1 MYTVQAGQLALNLEI
16 AVYLLSGLAGVLGVR
31 LRAKRG
37 ALPQTQA
44 SDALQAV
51 FLWLIVWKASIIVF
65 DPVTVMAEWRS
76 LLYFSGGSKGAM
88 LASVV
93 SSAYLLFKGHRAKV
107 GLLASAETVC
117 IMAFGAAGTFMA
129 VEPWFADSWS
139 VRRLA
144 ATLAALLLTIWLLA
158 RRESPDWRKLSS
170 GVLLGCLALMTV
182 MRVQFPAADDPLAA
196 SQAAPGSVQIGAKQG
211 QLAPDI
217 RLVDRAGKPVA
228 LSAYKGKVVVLNFWA
243 SWCPPCQA
251 EMPHMQ
257 KLYDRYDN
265 EEVVLL
271 SVNMTTTERGPD
283 AVWAFADKKGT
294 TFPIVL
300 DEEGAAMAA
309 YNIRTYP
316 TTVFIAPDGIIHA
329 RLLGAVDY
337 DGMHRIIRDM
347 S

>member
-1 MYTVQAGQLALNLEI
+1 MQAGQLALNLEI

-31 LRAKRG
+31 IRSKRV
-37 ALPQTQA
+37 ALPQSQA

-76 LLYFSGGSKGAM
+76 LLYFSGGSKGAV

-93 SSAYLLFKGHRAKV
+93 SAGYLLYKRHRAKG
-107 GLLASAETVC
+107 GLLAAAETYC
-117 IMAFGAAGTFMA
+117 IVAFGAAGAFMA
-129 VEPWFADSWS
+129 VEPWFTETWS
-139 VRRLA
+139 IRWLL
-144 ATLAALLLTIWLLA
+144 ATLLALLLAIWLIA
-158 RRESPDWRKLSS
+158 RRESADWRKLSS
-170 GVLLGCLALMTV
+170 GVLLGSLALTAV
-182 MRVQFPAADDPLAA
+182 MQVRFPAAHDPLAV
-196 SQAAPGSVQIGAKQG
+196 SQAASGSVQIGAKKG

-217 RLVDRAGKPVA
+217 GFLDRAGKPVA
-228 LSAYKGKVVVLNFWA
+228 LSDYKGKIVVLNFWA

-257 KLYDRYDN
+257 KLYDRYEN

-309 YNIRTYP
+309 YSIRTYP